1 MWRGAPGVCAIF
13 TCLRASR
20 LLVTYFRSA
29 LNWTFC
35 CTSFFTTATKCKIL
49 RHFYCNLCT
58 LAEGK
63 RVENAREMGGKTEE
77 NESEIPVLPGT
88 ALFGHCLLT
97 HPMGVINVCGALFT
111 AARTPAVF
119 SLPNESIFYGR
130 PRIRRIRW
138 QATARSPEKLQS
150 PPICS
155 WFKFGVVN
163 F

>member
-1 MWRGAPGVCAIF
+1 MIVLHALPSILAETITQPFYVCGEAHLAYAQFLPACSLLAYLLLVFAPLRSSGAPELFVAHRF
-13 TCLRASR
+13 SQQPQN
-20 LLVTYFRSA
+20 VKF
-29 LNWTFC
+29 
-35 CTSFFTTATKCKIL
+35 L

-58 LAEGK
+58 LAGGK
-63 RVENAREMGGKTEE
+63 GWKMGGKTEE

-130 PRIRRIRW
+130 PRIRRIR
-138 QATARSPEKLQS
+138 
-150 PPICS
+150 
-155 WFKFGVVN
+155 
-163 F
+163 

>member
-138 QATARSPEKLQS
+138 QATARSPEKFQS
-150 PPICS
+150 PHLKLI
-155 WFKFGVVN
+155 
-163 F
+163 